1 MNFLRLSLCLA
12 AAVAAIALP
21 RAASAQSGFPFTDE
35 TLKYSV
41 NWPSG
46 LSLGEATF
54 TSHHNGTGNWDF
66 DVNLNVAVPAYAVID
81 HFHGSA
87 TPEQLCSVSVTKDT
101 NHGGKKT
108 AEKTTFDQAAHNAH
122 RVTTQPS
129 NGGDNSFDI
138 ASCARDAITYVYY
151 GRRELGQGRVPQ
163 AQTVYL
169 GAGYSVK
176 MDYTGPQNIPYNGKS
191 TVTDHLN
198 ATVQGPRANFT
209 VEVFYA
215 RDAART
221 PLKIRIPLAIGAISV
236 DLTP

>member
-1 MNFLRLSLCLA
+1 MNFFRLPLCLA
-12 AAVAAIALP
+12 AAAALSPAVF
-21 RAASAQSGFPFTDE
+21 AQSGFPFTDE

-54 TSHHNGTGNWDF
+54 TAHHNGTGNWDF
-66 DVNLNVAVPAYAVID
+66 DLNFNVAEPGFAVVD
-81 HFHGSA
+81 HFQGSA
-87 TPEQLCSVSVTKDT
+87 TPELCSLSVVKDT

-108 AEKTTFDQAAHNAH
+108 AEKTTFDQAAHTAH
-122 RVTTQPS
+122 RVTTMPS

-138 ASCARDAITYVYY
+138 AACARDAMTYVYY

-176 MDYTGPQNIPYNGKS
+176 MDYTGAQNISYAGKS

-221 PLKIRIPLAIGAISV
+221 PLKIRIPLPIGAISV
-236 DLTP
+236 DLTPAP